1 MGNRSKDENA
11 AAENH
16 SQDTRDTSLAKAIAE
31 AVAQQTQTIADVFQR
46 QIEAVSRQK
55 SEETQALTDVFQRQM
70 EETRAQYQELLKASC
85 AQKLSSTL
93 KVTSGTNGFRVMD
106 AFDWTNDKNIY
117 QRWQLWSHKARLAL
131 DAMEGDNEKTK
142 ISYLHHWLDGKGID
156 KIKGWTN
163 SKILIPQEE
172 YDALEERDRKGRY
185 SSDKIESYFSLVENI
200 LTPRSNPLLAVEEL
214 HLTKQGSMTSQEFHS
229 QILEIVKRCRF
240 PNQAAE
246 DRAVRDAIFIGMNS
260 QRTKDKAI
268 NFMNEEDG
276 KEVTVEFLL
285 NHLAVEDG
293 NSQHRFLSQ
302 LDSSTSVNVVA
313 YDRRQ
318 NKGKSNRSKNSN
330 GREREQNKSRGH
342 SSSSTVQTSRKPPGM
357 EGKCMRC
364 GRPEHEQGEK
374 CAARHAKCK
383 DCHKIGHF
391 YKVCQSSKRTA
402 RANLAQ
408 ITPQDIDD
416 THIDECGYVQS
427 NPPAINMLKV
437 VNNKGTTSGTE
448 SLKFPIDVNPRGTYK
463 HHLEVSIDTG
473 ADVNCMNEKTFKKLF
488 PEMDLSVCPHSI
500 QNFGNSTADVYILGQ
515 FRVYLK
521 FRGRKY
527 LNTFIVTNANDC
539 PNILSHGAIFRMGI
553 LVPNYPEENMVKVRD
568 METGTSNVFQV
579 LQDLRMQQYQR
590 ISEPR
595 THRPGTTAT
604 TTTTRQLK
612 ASKTPKSCETAS
624 QKAGTATHTDSM
636 SPIRTSFRTMPPPK
650 PSAYRTIPTPELNTA
665 YSTRRPASRIHQP
678 HSHSELACCIHVHRQ
693 QSKTYRMEE
702 PPALKEV
709 KHPHRDRT
717 SVSRSPSTEQEVLS
731 QFSGFPEEIEHFTRD
746 PYTTHLKSCTQS
758 TDYAFRG
765 QEVHTCINCE
775 HSQGHM
781 VAHVDQNT
789 PDSLGKQFL
798 QGKEKSTCTDMRD
811 TPALQGN
818 KTNILKMDTNTYA
831 NMDTNHTAHR
841 GKDARKEAHLLSG
854 PSELRPF
861 KDAKKEAHLLSRPSE
876 LRPFKAMAH
885 RHTKKE
891 AHLLSRPSELQP
903 TEHPE
908 TQKLDSAHVEQTRQE
923 YSRLTEIDKAKFQNP
938 FIYNDERNF
947 VRHNSVSKIS
957 SNNVFMTTP
966 NTSVSNSVFCRKKGR
981 KCGKCRDSRNSRRT
995 CTCTYSRRTCTCTCT
1010 CTCSHTGES
1019 P

>member
-11 AAENH
+11 AAKNH
-16 SQDTRDTSLAKAIAE
+16 SRDQDTRDASLAKTIAAAVAVALAQQKAEETHSIAE
-31 AVAQQTQTIADVFQR
+31 AVAQQTKSIM
-46 QIEAVSRQK
+46 EAVSKQK

-85 AQKLSSTL
+85 TQKLSSTL
-93 KVTSGTNGFRVMD
+93 KVTSSTNGFRVMD

-163 SKILIPQEE
+163 SKILIPQAE

-214 HLTKQGSMTSQEFHS
+214 HLAKQGSMTSQEFHS

-276 KEVTVEFLL
+276 KEVTVEFLM

-302 LDSSTSVNVVA
+302 LDSSTSVNMVA

-318 NKGKSNRSKNSN
+318 NKGKSNRSRNSN

-342 SSSSTVQTSRKPPGM
+342 NSSSTVQTSRKPPGM

-364 GRPEHEQGEK
+364 GKPEHEQGEK

-408 ITPQDIDD
+408 ITPQDMND
-416 THIDECGYVQS
+416 THIDECGYTQP

-437 VNNKGTTSGTE
+437 INNTGTTSGTE

-488 PEMDLSVCPHSI
+488 PEVDLSVCPHSI

-527 LNTFIVTNANDC
+527 LNTFIVTNANNC

-553 LVPNYPEENMVKVRD
+553 LVPNYPEENMVKARD

-579 LQDLRMQQYQR
+579 LQDLRMQQYHGN
-590 ISEPR
+590 SEPR
-595 THRPGTTAT
+595 THRPGTTFM

-612 ASKTPKSCETAS
+612 ASETPKSCKTAS
-624 QKAGTATHTDSM
+624 QKAGTYTDNM
-636 SPIRTSFRTMPPPK
+636 SPIQTSFRTMPPPK
-650 PSAYRTIPTPELNTA
+650 PSAYGTIPTPELNTA
-665 YSTRRPASRIHQP
+665 YRQPASRIHQP
-678 HSHSELACCIHVHRQ
+678 HSHSELLACCMHVHQQ

-702 PPALKEV
+702 PPALEEV

-731 QFSGFPEEIEHFTRD
+731 QFSGFSEKIEHFTRN
-746 PYTTHLKSCTQS
+746 PYTTHLNVYVKVHLH
-758 TDYAFRG
+758 
-765 QEVHTCINCE
+765 QEALHSAYPHT
-775 HSQGHM
+775 
-781 VAHVDQNT
+781 
-789 PDSLGKQFL
+789 
-798 QGKEKSTCTDMRD
+798 QGKF
-811 TPALQGN
+811 
-818 KTNILKMDTNTYA
+818 
-831 NMDTNHTAHR
+831 HR
-841 GKDARKEAHLLSG
+841 
-854 PSELRPF
+854 
-861 KDAKKEAHLLSRPSE
+861 
-876 LRPFKAMAH
+876 
-885 RHTKKE
+885 
-891 AHLLSRPSELQP
+891 
-903 TEHPE
+903 
-908 TQKLDSAHVEQTRQE
+908 
-923 YSRLTEIDKAKFQNP
+923 I
-938 FIYNDERNF
+938 
-947 VRHNSVSKIS
+947 
-957 SNNVFMTTP
+957 SNN
-966 NTSVSNSVFCRKKGR
+966 
-981 KCGKCRDSRNSRRT
+981 
-995 CTCTYSRRTCTCTCT
+995 
-1010 CTCSHTGES
+1010 
-1019 P
+1019 

>member
-11 AAENH
+11 AASNNTRDRDQESN
-16 SQDTRDTSLAKAIAE
+16 SRDQDTRDASLARIIAE
-31 AVAQQTQTIADVFQR
+31 AVAQQTKSIV
-46 QIEAVSRQK
+46 EAVSRQK

-246 DRAVRDAIFIGMNS
+246 DRAVRDAIFSGMNS
-260 QRTKDKAI
+260 QRAKDKAI

-285 NHLAVEDG
+285 NHLAIEDG

-302 LDSSTSVNVVA
+302 LDSSSSVNMIA

-318 NKGKSNRSKNSN
+318 NKGKGNRSKNSN

-342 SSSSTVQTSRKPPGM
+342 SSPSTVQTSRKPPGM

-408 ITPQDIDD
+408 ITSQDMDD
-416 THIDECGYVQS
+416 THIDECGYVQT

-448 SLKFPIDVNPRGTYK
+448 CLKFPIDVNPRGTYK

-488 PEMDLSVCPHSI
+488 PEVDLSVCPHSI

-553 LVPNYPEENMVKVRD
+553 LVPNYPKENMVKARD
-568 METGTSNVFQV
+568 METGTSNVLQV
-579 LQDLRMQQYQR
+579 LQDLRMQQYQGKYQR

-604 TTTTRQLK
+604 TSTTRQLK
-612 ASKTPKSCETAS
+612 ASETPKSRETAS
-624 QKAGTATHTDSM
+624 QKAGTTSLYTNM
-636 SPIRTSFRTMPPPK
+636 SPIQTSFRTMPPPK

-678 HSHSELACCIHVHRQ
+678 HSHSELQACCMHVHQQ

-709 KHPHRDRT
+709 RHPHRDRT
-717 SVSRSPSTEQEVLS
+717 SVSRYPSTEQEVLS

-746 PYTTHLKSCTQS
+746 PYINHLRSCTQS
-758 TDYAFRG
+758 TDYAFKG

-775 HSQGHM
+775 HSHGHM
-781 VAHVDQNT
+781 VVHVDQNT
-789 PDSLGKQFL
+789 PEKHFL
-798 QGKEKSTCTDMRD
+798 QRKEKSTCTYMGD

-841 GKDARKEAHLLSG
+841 PLKDAR
-854 PSELRPF
+854 
-861 KDAKKEAHLLSRPSE
+861 KEAHLLSRPSE

-885 RHTKKE
+885 QHTRKE
-891 AHLLSRPSELQP
+891 AHLLLGPSELQP

-908 TQKLDSAHVEQTRQE
+908 TQKLDSAHIQQTRQE
-923 YSRLTEIDKAKFQNP
+923 YSQLTETEKAKFQNP
-938 FIYNDERNF
+938 FIYNDDRNF
-947 VRHNSVSKIS
+947 VRHNSVNKIS
-957 SNNVFMTTP
+957 PNLVFMTTP
-966 NTSVSNSVFCRKKGR
+966 NTSLSNSVFCRKKGR
-981 KCGKCRDSRNSRRT
+981 KRGRRRT
-995 CTCTYSRRTCTCTCT
+995 AEITEGPAPAPAAEGPACT